1 MAKFGVRIVSDDRLG
16 LLRDVSGLVAQH
28 GGNIVTIQLSSAHR
42 AQLYLEIDSLEEAAG
57 VADELR
63 AVGGVESVE
72 ITESAG
78 AIFGKRVIVL
88 GGGAQVAQVVA
99 GAVSE
104 ADRHNIRGE
113 RISVDTIPLIGE
125 TVISE
130 AVLAVAHLPRAAIL
144 VLAGSLMGGKIT
156 ASVRELRTRYG
167 IPVVSLNMAG
177 SVPDAADLVVSDPV
191 QAGVM
196 AVMHIAETAKFDLF
210 RLKGRRL

>member
-16 LLRDVSGLVAQH
+16 LLRDVSGLVAQFD
-28 GGNIVTIQLSSAHR
+28 GNIVSIQLSSAHR
-42 AQLYLEIDSLEEAAG
+42 AQLYLEVEGPADPCD
-57 VADELR
+57 VASALR
-63 AVGGVESVE
+63 EVKGVELVE
-72 ITESAG
+72 LTESAG
-78 AIFGKRVIVL
+78 AIFGKRVIVM

-125 TVISE
+125 DTIAE

-144 VLAGSLMGGKIT
+144 VMAGSLMGGKIT
-156 ASVRELRTRYG
+156 NSVRELREKYG

-177 SVPDAADLVVSDPV
+177 SVRDIADLVVSDPV

-196 AVMHIAETAKFDLF
+196 AVMHIAETAKFDIF
-210 RLKGRRL
+210 RLHNRRL